1 MDTRLFFIALAAGT
15 VTSDGDVHVFNH
27 CRNSKTGC
35 QSEAFVLNEAIS

>member
-1 MDTRLFFIALAAGT
+1 MDTRVFFIALAAGT
-15 VTSDGDVHVFNH
+15 VTSGGGVNVFNH

>member
-1 MDTRLFFIALAAGT
+1 MDTRVSFIALAEGT
-15 VTSDGDVHVFNH
+15 VTSGEAANVFNH